1 MGLDMAGVAELR
13 DKIKL
18 DLSSKPKQEQA
29 RHQQS
34 TKRGA
39 PLQVRHA
46 PRQTVHSYAGSGTGI
61 KPSVT
66 TVTGKGAMSGSGARS
81 ASSGLSFPIK
91 ILDNLEERNCMCSES
106 LYMHNTLR
114 AV

>member
-1 MGLDMAGVAELR
+1 MGLDMAGVSELR

-34 TKRGA
+34 TKRGVQS
-39 PLQVRHA
+39 QVRHG
-46 PRQTVHSYAGSGTGI
+46 PRQTVQPYAGSGAGI
-61 KPSVT
+61 KQSVT
-66 TVTGKGAMSGSGARS
+66 TVVGRGPMSGSGARS

-91 ILDNLEERNCMCSES
+91 ILDNLEERNCTCIES

-114 AV
+114 DV